1 VIPRG
6 ARERAPLFS
15 ASRIPAVSDCTTV
28 SGNLRGVL
36 LLRNA
41 DVYSPRPL
49 GLQSLLIGG
58 GTVLWM
64 GAGGDLP
71 ALPAALAAG
80 AVEVDLAGLR
90 LIPGL
95 IDGHVHVT
103 GGGGEAGFRTRV
115 PAVPL
120 TRYTLAG
127 VTTVVGLLGT
137 DDVTRG
143 PRDLLAQIYALR
155 EEGLNAFGYAG
166 GYHLPLANLT
176 GIVRGDLVLLEPL
189 LGIGELAISDHRS
202 SQPTF
207 EEILRLAADA
217 HVSGLMTGK
226 AGVLHLHLG
235 DGPRGLDF
243 VRRAL
248 RESEIPARVF
258 NPTHVNRR
266 KALFDEAVALAG
278 EGCFIDLT
286 AFPVEDGEDAWS
298 AAEGL
303 QRYLASGAPADRVTI
318 SSDAGGCLPCFDTQ
332 GRVSSM
338 DVGHSGALLETL
350 RALVDGGTPLETAL
364 PAFTANPARLLR
376 LAGKGRVAAGA
387 DADLVALNATGGAHT
402 VIIRGEIHAQ
412 NGQAVRRGTFENR

>member
-1 VIPRG
+1 M
-6 ARERAPLFS
+6 
-15 ASRIPAVSDCTTV
+15 
-28 SGNLRGVL
+28 L

-41 DVYSPRPL
+41 DVFAPRPL

-64 GAGGDLP
+64 GPGADLP
-71 ALPAALAAG
+71 TLPRALTAG
-80 AVEVDLAGLR
+80 TQEIDLGGLR

-95 IDGHVHVT
+95 IDSHVHVT

-127 VTTVVGLLGT
+127 VTTVIGLLGT

-166 GYHLPLANLT
+166 GYHVPLATLT
-176 GIVRGDLVLLEPL
+176 GSVRGDLVLLEPL

-202 SQPTF
+202 SQPTLD
-207 EEILRLAADA
+207 EILRLAADA
-217 HVSGLMTGK
+217 HVSGLLTGK

-235 DGPRGLDF
+235 DGPRGLEL

-248 RESEIPARVF
+248 RDSEIPARVF

-266 KALFDEAVALAG
+266 RALFDEAVALARD
-278 EGCFIDLT
+278 GCCIDLT

-318 SSDAGGCLPCFDTQ
+318 SSDAGGCLPCFDAE
-332 GRVSSM
+332 GRVSRM

-350 RALVDGGTPLETAL
+350 QVLVAGGMPLATAL

-376 LAGKGRVAAGA
+376 LAGKGRVEPGA
-387 DADLVALNATGGAHT
+387 DADLVALNATGAVET
-402 VIIRGEIHAQ
+402 VIIGGQIHVRD
-412 NGQAVRRGTFENR
+412 GQAVRRGTFENRQEQHLAEHRP